1 MKEKI
6 SIGLLGMGVVG
17 GGVAKILEEKQVLL
31 TNQIGVPVDIRG
43 VLVRDSSKKR
53 SYEFSVSKFVE
64 TADDISMIQP

>member
-31 TNQIGVPVDIRG
+31 TNQIGVPVDI
-43 VLVRDSSKKR
+43 K
-53 SYEFSVSKFVE
+53 
-64 TADDISMIQP
+64 

>member
-6 SIGLLGMGVVG
+6 SIGLLGIGVVG

-31 TNQIGVPVDIRG
+31 TNQIGVPVDIRA

-53 SYEFSVSKFVE
+53 SYEFSVS
-64 TADDISMIQP
+64 